1 MHHLDSLHDI
11 VAEVP
16 IEFLFDLY
24 DLLFILFRE
33 GIDKI
38 CAYDFAP
45 IPYYIIYKG
54 VNKSAEKIQDAVW
67 PYRDGFQ
74 RECQ

>member
-1 MHHLDSLHDI
+1 MQHLDGLHDI
-11 VAEVP
+11 VAEVSV
-16 IEFLFDLY
+16 ELLFDLY
-24 DLLFILFRE
+24 DLLLGLFWERV
-33 GIDKI
+33 DKI
-38 CAYDFAP
+38 CAHDFTP

-54 VNKSAEKIQDAVW
+54 VNKAAEKIQDAVW